1 MVNVMHEVSYVTKIV
16 AMAMD
21 SAKDSKIKSIH
32 VLVGKTSGVLPYYL
46 NKYFTKVVEG
56 TPLDGAELICEEVP
70 VKALCEECG
79 KEYFPDKS
87 NRYLCPNCGGK
98 RAKIIEGKDIVIKSI
113 AVED

>member
-1 MVNVMHEVSYVTKIV
+1 MHEMSYVTRIV

-32 VLVGKTSGVLPYYL
+32 VLVGKTSGILPYYL
-46 NKYFTKVVEG
+46 NKYYTKAVEG
-56 TPLDGAELICEEVP
+56 TPLAGSELICEEVL

-113 AVED
+113 TVED

>member
-1 MVNVMHEVSYVTKIV
+1 MHEMSYVTKIV

-46 NKYFTKVVEG
+46 NKYYTKVVEG
-56 TPLDGAELICEEVP
+56 TPLDGTELICEEVP
-70 VKALCEECG
+70 VKALCG

-98 RAKIIEGKDIVIKSI
+98 KAKIIEGKDIVIKSI
-113 AVED
+113 TVED